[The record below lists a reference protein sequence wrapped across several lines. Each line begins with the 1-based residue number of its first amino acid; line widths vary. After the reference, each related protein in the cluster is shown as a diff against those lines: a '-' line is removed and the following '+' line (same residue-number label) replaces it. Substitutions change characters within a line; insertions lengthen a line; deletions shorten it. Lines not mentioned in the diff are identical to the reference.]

1 MTVEGKPKRNRGR
14 PSRSE
19 LLAAA
24 LGKYVA
30 WAEGHP
36 LEAELDVRRLIVAG
50 GPLSG
55 YGMPDG
61 VGKSTYYSHRDN
73 DPRVTALDL
82 RLKSLAEQRDALK
95 AVSRG
100 RPDGAEKQ
108 ASPAVTAPNEPT
120 QPGTPD
126 RAQLDARYRE
136 LHLAAVA
143 VSQQLQG
150 RLRKPGHVSSV
161 SRALFHTDRA
171 RASLSHLVSELTKLR
186 DAWNRISGEDPEQQ
200 MDLLALDDLHDDG
213 GHSDGREVRV
223 Q

>member
-1 MTVEGKPKRNRGR
+1 MTVASKPTRAGGR
-14 PSRSE
+14 PSRGE
-19 LLAAA
+19 LLAIA

-50 GPLSG
+50 GPLAA
-55 YGMPDG
+55 YGLTDG

-73 DPRVTALDL
+73 DPRVSALDA
-82 RLKSLAEQRDALK
+82 RLKVLAEQREALK

-100 RPDGAEKQ
+100 RPEDAQKQ
-108 ASPAVTAPNEPT
+108 ASPSAAAPSEPT
-120 QPGTPD
+120 RTGTPD
-126 RAQLDARYRE
+126 RAQLMARYSE
-136 LHLAAVA
+136 LHLAVVA

-161 SRALFHTDRA
+161 SRVLFHTDRA

-186 DAWNRISGEDPEQQ
+186 DDWVRVSGDDPDEQ
-200 MDLLALDDLHDDG
+200 MDLLALNDLGDHGGDG
-213 GHSDGREVRV
+213 NAPDERA